1 MGVPNPYWGLSAYT
15 DQSQAMSYLRQNLND
30 KPWLQLSTMSRA
42 IVAPLNAMYFTGGTA
57 TAPAPSGAIT
67 NEKNV
72 SPIVCGLGTRIGG
85 TTTDFIIFAPTH
97 PIGQTGHAIA
107 DYFPINT
114 TQLFNVGYAVYAQ
127 RRHSAYVAI
136 AYDSDSRGY
145 QMGRK
150 ELTGT
155 NITAGGTSRI
165 YGADGDYIASTI
177 SSHVDLIFPF
187 NQLILTSDDL
197 QQVPEKTQDA
207 GSRQPILSGYTL
219 STFVPTSVNQ
229 YGEPAGSTSTPFG
242 TIYFSEGGQRRYH
255 HLLKLSGPLRQ
266 FAINAAITYKDPK
279 VDARE
284 VVLHPGGQFTAQLL
298 FIKKMEER

>member
-1 MGVPNPYWGLSAYT
+1 M
-15 DQSQAMSYLRQNLND
+15 
-30 KPWLQLSTMSRA
+30 
-42 IVAPLNAMYFTGGTA
+42 
-57 TAPAPSGAIT
+57 
-67 NEKNV
+67 
-72 SPIVCGLGTRIGG
+72 
-85 TTTDFIIFAPTH
+85 
-97 PIGQTGHAIA
+97 
-107 DYFPINT
+107 
-114 TQLFNVGYAVYAQ
+114 AV
-127 RRHSAYVAI
+127 AYVT
-136 AYDSDSRGY
+136 DSRGY

-155 NITAGGTSRI
+155 AIAAGGTARI
-165 YGADGDYIASTI
+165 YGSDGDFIASTI
-177 SSHVDLIFPF
+177 SSQVDLIFPF

-266 FAINAAITYKDPK
+266 FAINAPITYKDTK

>member
-1 MGVPNPYWGLSAYT
+1 
-15 DQSQAMSYLRQNLND
+15 
-30 KPWLQLSTMSRA
+30 
-42 IVAPLNAMYFTGGTA
+42 MYFTGGTA

-85 TTTDFIIFAPTH
+85 TTTDFIIFAPTY
-97 PIGQTGHAIA
+97 PIGQTGRAVA
-107 DYFPINT
+107 DYFPVDT
-114 TQLFNVGYAVYAQ
+114 TQLLNFGYAQYAQ

-155 NITAGGTSRI
+155 DITAGGTSRI
-165 YGADGDYIASTI
+165 YGADGDFIASTI
-177 SSHVDLIFPF
+177 SSQVDLIFPF